1 MNITATKTNTAN
13 VSVVA
18 KIEASDI
25 EKNIV
30 KAAKHIAKTASVDG
44 FRKGKVPVATIKK
57 MYGEQLQQDA
67 ENQAI
72 QDILEAAKKDLDINS
87 ADIIGDPSFKKYD
100 KADDGSIETEI
111 TISLRPTVEAEGY
124 DKLAPKYDEPT
135 VEDSELEERLQT
147 LLDNNTPFKKLKRKR
162 ALREGDQANF
172 DFVGKIDGEEFE
184 GGKAEGFELVIGSGQ
199 FISGFEDQMVKM
211 KIEETKDIT
220 VTFPEDYQS
229 KDLAGKE
236 AVFTVTLND
245 IKEKGEAELDEEMVK
260 RLIPGDE
267 SATAETVKE
276 KVAEQIKSEKISKIY
291 NETLKPQLIEALVAE
306 YDFDLPE
313 NIVEQEIDAQVNSK
327 AKEMSEEELATYKD
341 NTEKIEELR
350 DSVREEATRSVKAT
364 FLVDALARKEGIEVN
379 DQEVTQTIYYEAMMS
394 GQDPQQVIEYY
405 QKNNLL
411 PAVKMGMIEDK
422 LFAKIIGIEN

>member
-1 MNITATKTNTAN
+1 MNITATKTNAAN
-13 VSVVA
+13 VLVVA
-18 KIEASDI
+18 KIETADI
-25 EKNIV
+25 EKNLT
-30 KAAKHIAKTASVDG
+30 KAAKHIAKTASIDG
-44 FRKGKVPVATIKK
+44 FRKGKVPLAIIKK

-72 QDILEAAKKDLDINS
+72 QEIIETAKKDLEINS
-87 ADIIGDPSFKKYD
+87 SDIIGDPSFKKYE
-100 KADDGSIETEI
+100 KVDDGIEVEI
-111 TISLRPTVEAEGY
+111 TISLRPTIEAEGY

-135 VEDSELEERLQT
+135 VEEKELEERLQT
-147 LLDNNTPFKKLKRKR
+147 LLDNNTPFKKLKSKR
-162 ALREGDQANF
+162 ALKEGDQANF

-199 FISGFEDQMVKM
+199 FIPGFEDQMIDM
-211 KIEETKDIT
+211 NIEETKDIT

-229 KDLAGKE
+229 TDLAGKE

-245 IKEKGEAELDEEMVK
+245 IKEKGEAVLDEEMVK

-267 SATAETVKE
+267 TATAQTVKD
-276 KVAEQIKSEKISKIY
+276 KVSEQIKAEKVSKIY
-291 NETLKPQLIEALVAE
+291 NETLKPQLIEALVEE

-313 NIVEQEIDAQVNSK
+313 NIVEQEIDAQVNNK
-327 AKEMSEEELATYKD
+327 AKDMSEEELATYKD
-341 NTEKIEELR
+341 NNEKIDELR

-364 FLVDALARKEGIEVN
+364 FLVDALARKENIEVN

-405 QKNNLL
+405 QQNNLL

>member
-1 MNITATKTNTAN
+1 MNITATKTDTAN
-13 VSVVA
+13 VLVVA

-25 EKNIV
+25 DKNIV

-44 FRKGKVPVATIKK
+44 FRKGKVPLARIKM

-72 QDILEAAKKDLDINS
+72 QDVIEGAKKDLEINT

-100 KADDGSIETEI
+100 KVEDGIETEI
-111 TISLRPTVEAEGY
+111 TISLRPTIEAEGY
-124 DKLAPKYDEPT
+124 DKLAPKFDEPT
-135 VEDSELEERLQT
+135 VDDKELDERLQT

-162 ALREGDQANF
+162 ALRDGDQANL
-172 DFVGKIDGEEFE
+172 DFVGKVDGEEFD
-184 GGKAEGFELVIGSGQ
+184 GGKADGFELVIGSGQ
-199 FISGFEDQMVKM
+199 FISGFEDQMVGM

-245 IKEKGEAELDEEMVK
+245 IKAKEEAVLDEEMVK
-260 RLIPGDE
+260 RLIPGDD
-267 SATAETVKE
+267 SATEQTVKDKVSEQIRAE
-276 KVAEQIKSEKISKIY
+276 KVSKIY

-313 NIVEQEIDAQVNSK
+313 NIVEQEIDAQVNNK

-341 NTEKIEELR
+341 NNEKIDELR

-364 FLVDALARKEGIEVN
+364 FLVDALARKESIEVN

-405 QKNNLL
+405 QTNNLL

>member
-1 MNITATKTNTAN
+1 MNITATKTDTAN
-13 VSVVA
+13 VLVVA
-18 KIEASDI
+18 KIEAADI
-25 EKNIV
+25 DKNIV
-30 KAAKHIAKTASVDG
+30 KAAKHIAKTASIDG
-44 FRKGKVPVATIKK
+44 FRKGKVPLAKIKM

-72 QDILEAAKKDLDINS
+72 QDVIESAKKDLEINT

-100 KADDGSIETEI
+100 KVEDGIETEI
-111 TISLRPTVEAEGY
+111 TISLRPTIEAEGY
-124 DKLAPKYDEPT
+124 DKLAPKFDEPT
-135 VEDSELEERLQT
+135 VDDKELDERLQT

-162 ALREGDQANF
+162 ALRDGDQANL
-172 DFVGKIDGEEFE
+172 DFVGKVDGEEFD
-184 GGKAEGFELVIGSGQ
+184 GGKADGFELVIGSGQ
-199 FISGFEDQMVKM
+199 FISGFEDQMVGM

-245 IKEKGEAELDEEMVK
+245 IKAKEEAVLDEEMVK
-260 RLIPGDE
+260 RLIPGDD
-267 SATAETVKE
+267 SATEQTVKDKVSEQIRSE
-276 KVAEQIKSEKISKIY
+276 KVSKIY

-306 YDFDLPE
+306 YDFDLPQ
-313 NIVEQEIDAQVNSK
+313 NIVEQEIDAQVNNK

-341 NTEKIEELR
+341 NNEKIDELR

-364 FLVDALARKEGIEVN
+364 FLVDALARKESIEVN

-405 QKNNLL
+405 QTNNLL